1 MTLPGATESRT
12 KGTRLFAEASRIWR
26 IRIRP
31 IPVGSHHNQC
41 FLQVEPPGQPL
52 LQTTQIAF
60 VHLDPAGEQIAPR
73 PHHGAA
79 QFMQPRPGRL
89 IALQP
94 QHSLQPQRA
103 DTVLLT
109 DHPPYGL
116 KPQPQRSA
124 GVLKN
129 RPRRHRGLM
138 STVTT
143 AQQYRP
149 HRRTLST
156 PTARTAKAIRPAQ
169 LQQILSAGLLT

>member
-31 IPVGSHHNQC
+31 IPGPSSWAATTISA
-41 FLQVEPPGQPL
+41 FFKLSRPGTPL
-52 LQTTQIAF
+52 LQPTQIAF

-89 IALQP
+89 IALQT

-109 DHPPYGL
+109 APPPYGL

-143 AQQYRP
+143 AQQYRSN
-149 HRRTLST
+149 RRTLSAPAAWT
-156 PTARTAKAIRPAQ
+156 TKAIRPTQ
-169 LQQILSAGLLT
+169 LQQID